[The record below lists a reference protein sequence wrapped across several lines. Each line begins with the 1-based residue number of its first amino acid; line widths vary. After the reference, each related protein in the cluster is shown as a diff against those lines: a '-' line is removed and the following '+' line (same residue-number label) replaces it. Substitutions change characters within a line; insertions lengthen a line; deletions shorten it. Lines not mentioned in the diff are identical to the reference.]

1 VAATIQQLQQE
12 MLEASEKLEY
22 EKAALLRDQ
31 IRELQSMSGEPDS
44 RSKPETVSYRKGK
57 RKKIQK

>member
-1 VAATIQQLQQE
+1 
-12 MLEASEKLEY
+12 
-22 EKAALLRDQ
+22 LRDQ